1 MAPKNLLQDTVE
13 YNRKINRTRKMLK
26 SKKSSQYPLPLKLT
40 RPIQSGI
47 PATVPVESVKV
58 LKKGI
63 SSTKINNKLHVSKNH
78 RNTKQN
84 CDHVLY
90 TPIAV
95 VKQNYKTVMSLLQP
109 SGIETRWGNIRPK
122 KSNTNLVT
130 NFSDLPTTRYR
141 VTSKFV
147 DELLDSLTTRNRMTK
162 SQSNLKSI
170 PDLSGLSTRRYRL
183 SPSFIDEM
191 LDNLVI
197 SKKFLEGYHPSTFVE
212 NLLNSL

>member
-26 SKKSSQYPLPLKLT
+26 SKKFSQYPLPLKLT
-40 RPIQSGI
+40 KPIQSGI

-78 RNTKQN
+78 R
-84 CDHVLY
+84 
-90 TPIAV
+90 
-95 VKQNYKTVMSLLQP
+95 
-109 SGIETRWGNIRPK
+109 

-170 PDLSGLSTRRYRL
+170 PDLSGLSTRRYRP

-197 SKKFLEGYHPSTFVE
+197 SKKFLEGYHPSTLVE

>member
-47 PATVPVESVKV
+47 PATVPVESVKI

-63 SSTKINNKLHVSKNH
+63 SSTKINNKPHASKNQ

-84 CDHVLY
+84 CDH
-90 TPIAV
+90 
-95 VKQNYKTVMSLLQP
+95 
-109 SGIETRWGNIRPK
+109 
-122 KSNTNLVT
+122 
-130 NFSDLPTTRYR
+130 TRYR

-197 SKKFLEGYHPSTFVE
+197 SKKFLEGYHPSTLVE

>member
-47 PATVPVESVKV
+47 PATVPVESVKI

-63 SSTKINNKLHVSKNH
+63 SSTKINNKPHASKNH

-84 CDHVLY
+84 CDH
-90 TPIAV
+90 
-95 VKQNYKTVMSLLQP
+95 
-109 SGIETRWGNIRPK
+109 
-122 KSNTNLVT
+122 
-130 NFSDLPTTRYR
+130 TRYR

-147 DELLDSLTTRNRMTK
+147 DELLDSLTTTTRTRMTK
-162 SQSNLKSI
+162 SQSILKSN
-170 PDLSGLSTRRYRL
+170 PDLSGLPTRRYKL
-183 SPSFIDEM
+183 PPNFIEEM

-197 SKKFLEGYHPSTFVE
+197 SKKFLENYRPSTLVE

>member
-1 MAPKNLLQDTVE
+1 
-13 YNRKINRTRKMLK
+13 MLK

-95 VKQNYKTVMSLLQP
+95 VKQNYKTV
-109 SGIETRWGNIRPK
+109 K
-122 KSNTNLVT
+122 K
-130 NFSDLPTTRYR
+130 
-141 VTSKFV
+141 K
-147 DELLDSLTTRNRMTK
+147 
-162 SQSNLKSI
+162 
-170 PDLSGLSTRRYRL
+170 
-183 SPSFIDEM
+183 
-191 LDNLVI
+191 
-197 SKKFLEGYHPSTFVE
+197 
-212 NLLNSL
+212 

>member
-47 PATVPVESVKV
+47 PATVPVESVKI

-84 CDHVLY
+84 CDH
-90 TPIAV
+90 
-95 VKQNYKTVMSLLQP
+95 
-109 SGIETRWGNIRPK
+109 
-122 KSNTNLVT
+122 
-130 NFSDLPTTRYR
+130 TRYR

-170 PDLSGLSTRRYRL
+170 PDLSGLPTRRYKL
-183 SPSFIDEM
+183 PPNFIEEM

-197 SKKFLEGYHPSTFVE
+197 SKKFLEKYRPSTLVE
-212 NLLNSL
+212 KLLNSL